1 MANQYKNLTDATLV
15 KTFACPSAASTSASS
30 AGVDLGLGYSGD
42 VECELTVPA
51 LSSTIVPNASI
62 VVYVVEASSVSDFS
76 VIDQSYLY
84 ESFTASGGTGIAAKT
99 KRCRVPSNGSRYV
112 RGRVQFGAAT
122 TTGAA
127 ITATF
132 SLKF

>member
-1 MANQYKNLTDATLV
+1 MANQYLNMTDATLV
-15 KTFACPSAASTSASS
+15 KTFACPSAASTSSNS
-30 AGVDLGLGYSGD
+30 TGIDLGAGYSGD

-112 RGRVQFGAAT
+112 RGRVQFGAST

-127 ITATF
+127 ITATL

>member
-1 MANQYKNLTDATLV
+1 MANQYLNMTDATLV
-15 KTFACPSAASTSASS
+15 KTFACPSAASTSSNS
-30 AGVDLGLGYSGD
+30 TGIDLGAGYSGD

-51 LSSTIVPNASI
+51 LNSTIVPNASI
-62 VVYVVEASSVSDFS
+62 VVYVVEASSLSDFS
-76 VIDQSYLY
+76 VIDQSYYY

-112 RGRVQFGAAT
+112 RGRVQFGAST